1 MATFSMTGRIG
12 KDAELRETT
21 GGTQVC
27 TFSAAYD
34 TGYGDKKVTNWVKA
48 VIFGKRAS
56 ALAPHLTKGKLV
68 EFVGT
73 PVIATWKDK
82 KTNEPRAQI
91 EVSVLEVTLHG
102 GGKSE
107 DDRPVADKG
116 RATRGNDFDDSDSIP
131 F

>member
-34 TGYGDKKVTNWVKA
+34 TGYGDKKTTHWVKA

-73 PVIATWKDK
+73 PVISTWKDK
-82 KTNEPRAQI
+82 KTSEPRAQL

-107 DDRPVADKG
+107 DDRPVADRG
-116 RATRGNDFDDSDSIP
+116 RATSRDDMDSEIP

>member
-27 TFSAAYD
+27 SFSAAYD
-34 TGYGDKKVTNWVKA
+34 TGYGDKKTTHWVKA

-56 ALAPHLTKGKLV
+56 ALAPHLTKCKLV

-73 PVIATWKDK
+73 PVISTWKDK
-82 KTNEPRAQI
+82 KTNEPRAQL

-107 DDRPVADKG
+107 DDRPVADQG
-116 RATRGNDFDDSDSIP
+116 RATRGSDDDDIP

>member
-21 GGTQVC
+21 NGTQVC
-27 TFSAAYD
+27 SFSAAYD
-34 TGYGDKKVTNWVKA
+34 TGYGDKKTTHWVKA

-73 PVIATWKDK
+73 PVISTWKDK
-82 KTNEPRAQI
+82 KTNEPRAQL

-107 DDRPVADKG
+107 DDRPVADQG
-116 RATRGNDFDDSDSIP
+116 RATRGHDDDDIP

>member
-73 PVIATWKDK
+73 PVISTWKDK
-82 KTNEPRAQI
+82 KTSEPRAQL

-107 DDRPVADKG
+107 DGRPVADNS
-116 RATRGNDFDDSDSIP
+116 RATSRNDMDDEIP